1 MSITLTLEVTIEG
14 FKDDASPKGNFTAR
28 GVSFVLKSAKG
39 CEMEQMTVI
48 APSFGN
54 SGGLLFLTKDKGLV
68 AKLNKSRGSKPS
80 EIAKLEARIA
90 ELEAE
95 KAGKAAKKPVSAEAA
110 LKAKIAALEAEAAAK

>member
-14 FKDDASPKGNFTAR
+14 FKDEVSAKGNFTAR

-39 CEMEQMTVI
+39 CEAEQMAIFTPSNGNAGTV
-48 APSFGN
+48 
-54 SGGLLFLTKDKGLV
+54 LFLTKDKGLV
-68 AKLNKSRGSKPS
+68 AKLNKSRAAKPS

-95 KAGKAAKKPVSAEAA
+95 KAAKVAKKPVSAEAA
-110 LKAKIAALEAEAAAK
+110 LRAKLAALEAEAK